1 MILHSRQNVHNAYF
15 FLQNTRKPR
24 TLARVKAPGT
34 PPTLSSS
41 VLPRTMM
48 VLQSGGGDD
57 GDDGDDGDGNDD
69 GDDGD
74 GGDGGGDGDDGD
86 GSDDGDDR
94 GDHDKNDDD
103 FW

>member
-1 MILHSRQNVHNAYF
+1 MILHSRQHVHNAYF

-48 VLQSGGGDD
+48 VLQSGGGNV
-57 GDDGDDGDGNDD
+57 GDDGDDG
-69 GDDGD
+69 
-74 GGDGGGDGDDGD
+74 GDGDVGD
-86 GSDDGDDR
+86 GSDDGYDGDD
-94 GDHDKNDDD
+94 GNDGRNLIIGSSGFDLI
-103 FW
+103 FPSKKYH